1 MLLNLNSIQFEEIQ
15 KTCHR
20 MKLKLNFSR
29 NDFEMMW
36 KQVESNSLETEL
48 FDAFKFKLNSIRRNS
63 ENLSSNEIKIK
74 IKFLSK

>member
-1 MLLNLNSIQFEEIQ
+1 MKLKFSRNSIRIQ

-36 KQVESNSLETEL
+36 KQVELNSLETEL
-48 FDAFKFKLNSIRRNS
+48 FDAFKLNSIRIQKTCHRTK
-63 ENLSSNEIKIK
+63 LKY
-74 IKFLSK
+74 